1 MTVRRTKPPFR
12 REATGARLQSMNSNG
27 QGLRRR
33 RRVALLMSGFG
44 LVVAGLERLFESG
57 ADWDVLWSALLG
69 AATAAAIGFLFPAAL
84 FPPRAAKRPLPPPPP
99 HPPLPPPHVPNAQ
112 ERAATPHQE

>member
-1 MTVRRTKPPFR
+1 
-12 REATGARLQSMNSNG
+12 MNSNG

-33 RRVALLMSGFG
+33 RVALLMSGGG
-44 LVVAGLERLFESG
+44 LLSAGLARLFESG
-57 ADWDVLWSALLG
+57 ADRDVLWSALLG
-69 AATAAAIGFLFPAAL
+69 AATGAVIGFLVPAAL
-84 FPPRAAKRPLPPPPP
+84 SPPRAAERPLPPPPP